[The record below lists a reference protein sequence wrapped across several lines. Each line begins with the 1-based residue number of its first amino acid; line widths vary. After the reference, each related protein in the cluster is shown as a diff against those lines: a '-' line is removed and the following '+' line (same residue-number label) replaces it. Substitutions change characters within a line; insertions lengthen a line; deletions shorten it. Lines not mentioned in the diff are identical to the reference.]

1 MIIIGT
7 FGSLASGATFPVMMI
22 LFTNIIDS
30 FTGYGSALLCSNK
43 NLTNT
48 TLDFNSTNFTSTN
61 FTSTNITILPFKL
74 SDDMREQALYLT
86 CITICDTV

>member
-30 FTGYGSALLCSNK
+30 FTGYGSALLCSNSS
-43 NLTNT
+43 LTNR
-48 TLDFNSTNFTSTN
+48 TLDFNSTNFT
-61 FTSTNITILPFKL
+61 LPFKL
-74 SDDMREQALYLT
+74 SDDMREQAIYLT
-86 CITICDTV
+86 SITIFNNVKI